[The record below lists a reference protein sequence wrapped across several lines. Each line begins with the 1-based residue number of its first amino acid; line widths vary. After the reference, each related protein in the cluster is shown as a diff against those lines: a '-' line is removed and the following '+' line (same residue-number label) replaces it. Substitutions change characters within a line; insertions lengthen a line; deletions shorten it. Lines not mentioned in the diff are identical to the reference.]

1 MSTWETLHQDAI
13 ALHQQEDWT
22 AAEQQY
28 QTLLQQ
34 NNQAD
39 AVWGDLGWLY
49 YQTQRYPAARSA
61 LAQALKLNPTAALHF
76 YRYGLTLEQLGDR
89 AQAIW
94 AQRQATQHNPQ
105 FIDAYLAL
113 GRLLAATGDLESAT
127 ASYQQAIAI
136 DPNRATAHQGLAQVF
151 LGRGQ
156 ISSAL
161 QTYTTACQL
170 SPHDMTLM
178 HELAA
183 TLQLQANY
191 EQARAAFYLGS
202 AAYARNDYRSA
213 LQHYQNFLD
222 IPQKEAAPATIQ
234 RVYKYVGECHQKL
247 EQPSEAL
254 QVYEQGLA
262 AYPQAKELYVDLIAL
277 LQNSGQTEEAIAV
290 AERGLQYLPNDIQ
303 LQRSQQLMLPILY
316 ESEAEIEVWRQR
328 FSQGLECLIQ
338 HTQLDTIESRQTALL
353 GVGYQ
358 TNFYLQYQGKED
370 RDLQVKYG
378 QLIHRIV
385 TANYPQWS
393 HPVPMPELG
402 SDRKI
407 RVGYISS
414 CLWGHTVGKLFSG
427 WVRHHNPQVCEVF
440 CYHIGQTVDAITET
454 FRQHSHTFRHL
465 PLQDNLEADF
475 TTTAQVIRQ
484 DELHV
489 LVFLDLGMHPFLT
502 SLAGLRLAPI
512 QCVSWG
518 HPITSGLPTIDY
530 FLSSELMEPDT
541 GDRSYAEQLIR
552 LPNLGIAYTK
562 PNLPKLSKTRS
573 HFQLREE
580 AIVYLCCQSLFKYLP
595 QHDFILVETAQQV
608 PQAQF
613 VFVSGFN
620 SLLTKRFTQRLQ
632 RAFAAVGLDASDY
645 CVILSRQEQEDYW
658 QLNLL
663 SDVFLDTL
671 SWSGGNTT
679 LEAIACD
686 LPVVT
691 YPGGFMR
698 GRHSYAILQRL
709 NASETIAQTVEE
721 YIEIAVK
728 LGKDEQWRSQIV
740 QKMRDHHHQLYDDPA
755 CVIALETF
763 YQQAISSYLN
773 G

>member
-13 ALHQQEDWT
+13 ALHQRGDWT

-28 QTLLQQ
+28 QALLQE

-61 LAQALKLNPTAALHF
+61 LAQALKLNPTAALHH

-136 DPNRATAHQGLAQVF
+136 DPNRAAAHQGLAQVF

-161 QTYTTACQL
+161 QTYTTACHL
-170 SPHDMTLM
+170 SPHDMTLLS
-178 HELAA
+178 ELAA

-202 AAYARNDYRSA
+202 AAYARNDYQAA
-213 LQHYQNFLD
+213 LKHYQNFLEL
-222 IPQKEAAPATIQ
+222 PHKEAAPATIQ

-247 EQPSEAL
+247 EQPAEAL

-262 AYPQAKELYVDLIAL
+262 VYPQAKELYVDLIAL
-277 LQNSGQTEEAIAV
+277 LQNSGQTEKAIAV
-290 AERGLQYLPNDIQ
+290 AERGLQHLPNDIQ

-316 ESEAEIEVWRQR
+316 NSEAEIEVWRQR
-328 FSQGLECLIQ
+328 FSQGLERLIQ
-338 HTQLDTIESRQTALL
+338 QTQLDTPEARQTALL
-353 GVGYQ
+353 GMGYQ
-358 TNFYLQYQGKED
+358 TNFYLQYQGQED

-378 QLIHRIV
+378 QLIHQIV

-393 HPVPMPELG
+393 NPIPMLEVG
-402 SDRKI
+402 GDRKI
-407 RVGYISS
+407 RVGYVSS
-414 CLWGHTVGKLFSG
+414 CLWGHTVGKLFVG
-427 WVRHHNPQVCEVF
+427 WVRHHNPQVCDVF

-475 TTTAQVIRQ
+475 TTTAQAIRQ

-502 SLAGLRLAPI
+502 SLAGLRLASI
-512 QCVSWG
+512 QCVTWG

-530 FLSSELMEPDT
+530 FLSSGLMEPAT
-541 GDRSYAEQLIR
+541 GDRSYSEQLIR

-562 PNLPKLSKTRS
+562 PNLSKLSKRRS
-573 HFQLREE
+573 DFQLREE

-595 QHDFILVETAQQV
+595 QYDFIFVEIAQRCS
-608 PQAQF
+608 QAQF

-620 SLLTKRFTQRLQ
+620 SLLTQQFAQRLQ
-632 RAFAAVGLDASDY
+632 QAFAIVGLDASDY

-691 YPGGFMR
+691 CPGEFMR

-709 NASETIAQTVEE
+709 NTPETIAQTLEE

-728 LGKDEQWRSQIV
+728 LGKDVKWRSQII
-740 QKMRDHHHQLYDDPA
+740 QKMREHHAQLYDDLT
-755 CVIALETF
+755 CVAALENF
-763 YQQAISSYLN
+763 YQQAIKAGLS
-773 G
+773 